1 LFRDR
6 NLSLL
11 AAGQTLSRLGD
22 VSFHI
27 GLLWLTLE
35 LTGSRRLTGLVAMM
49 EYLPVLLFGVVA
61 GVLVDRLDRRR
72 VMLVTCLAR
81 ALLMLAIPAAAL
93 AGRGEIAAGAAA
105 AFGLALATSLFT
117 PARDALVPVL
127 VGGGDRVRANALV
140 QGSDQL
146 AWLTGPLVAGAL
158 LTLAGTVSIFL
169 GSSLL
174 FLLSF
179 ALLLGLRL
187 PARRAAALPEI
198 PALQDGGEAGAAPAG
213 HVAWREAREGLALAW
228 GLKELRWLLIL
239 TAINNF
245 FIMGP
250 AIVAMPVYVGSDLG
264 LSGGYYAAIEAVLAG
279 GMMISSLLIVRRRP
293 RRGKGAMWLAGMV
306 LDGLTYGP
314 MLLAPRFAWLVPLI
328 LLHALFIPLITIYRV
343 SIVQDLVPPAIQGRA
358 FAFLG
363 ISVVGMTA
371 LSCGVTGL
379 LLGVVPTP
387 LLFGTWGLL
396 GMGCGVAGWL
406 SPRLRRLA

>member
-1 LFRDR
+1 MFRDR

-35 LTGSRRLTGLVAMM
+35 LTGSKRLTGLVAML
-49 EYLPVLLFGVVA
+49 EYLPVLLFGVIA

-72 VMLVTCLAR
+72 VMLAACLFR
-81 ALLMLAIPAAAL
+81 ALLMLAIPLAAL
-93 AGRGEIAAGAAA
+93 AGRGEIAVGAAA
-105 AFGLALATSLFT
+105 AFGLALAASLFT

-146 AWLTGPLVAGAL
+146 AWLTGPLVAGVL
-158 LTLAGTVSIFL
+158 LTLAGTVSVFL

-187 PARRAAALPEI
+187 PARLAPPV

-228 GLKELRWLLIL
+228 RLKELRWLLVL
-239 TAINNF
+239 TAVNNF

-264 LSGGYYAAIEAVLAG
+264 LPGGYYAAIEAVLAG
-279 GMMISSLLIVRRRP
+279 GMMISSLLIVRWRP
-293 RRGKGAMWLAGMV
+293 RRGKGALWLAGMV

-343 SIVQDLVPPAIQGRA
+343 SIVQDMVPPAMQGRA

-363 ISVVGMTA
+363 MSVVGMTA

-387 LLFGTWGLL
+387 LLFGVWGLL
-396 GMGCGVAGWL
+396 GMGCGLAGWL